1 MISRLFTSGFAL
13 SDLIAGASV
22 YFPPLFKAVMLGF
35 FIWLMAHRLLR
46 DWMYAGDIWH
56 PTLMD
61 LSLFVLSVSLG
72 LVILIVW

>member
-35 FIWLMAHRLLR
+35 FIWLVAHRLLR